1 MTYMRPVYEPVSVP
15 SALAYKYRL
24 YRYHEIHHDGT
35 VLSPTSTMEAHPV
48 LFVPGHAGSYKQ
60 VRGFAS
66 QAAKLIAHTA
76 KPLDHPVDLDV
87 PDSYWKNL
95 VIREEIS
102 KLRGVNHSSQAV
114 KPLIFFTLDLSEELS
129 AFRGDLLL
137 NQADYL
143 VDCIRRLQ
151 LLFPHWRSFLILGHS
166 MGGVVARLALQRHP
180 VVHTSVSLI
189 LTLNSPHTAPPLMI
203 SKITADIYRLITVPD
218 EQVGFY

>member
-1 MTYMRPVYEPVSVP
+1 MALLGPRSRSRNTYGLILIVFNLFLTITGLAITLLSVYRIYFALPPNYCFMTYMRPVYEPVSVP

-102 KLRGVNHSSQAV
+102 KLRGVNHSLQAV

-137 NQADYL
+137 NQVHL
-143 VDCIRRLQ
+143 SPC
-151 LLFPHWRSFLILGHS
+151 LLFF
-166 MGGVVARLALQRHP
+166 VYC
-180 VVHTSVSLI
+180 
-189 LTLNSPHTAPPLMI
+189 SP
-203 SKITADIYRLITVPD
+203 
-218 EQVGFY
+218 G